1 MRSWVRVPPC
11 PQETLC
17 KGCFFVSHPVPLR
30 DAKQRSWVRVPPCP
44 QETSCKRNEKITLSQ
59 ATAGYLINLSASHL
73 SQNTVND
80 YTNTLKKFSA
90 TLGSDITVS
99 SIATTHINDFL
110 ANQSNLSNKTLS
122 NYHSTLSTFFDWM
135 ITNKLITKNPVKFVQ
150 RAKPERRV
158 VGPVPKEEIKLLMK
172 AVTRTNPYSR
182 PGKKTCFNKLPEAER
197 NVGILLFFLDNGVR
211 LSVLWDLKIKD
222 LDLKKKRV
230 CILEKGAKERFVP
243 FSPRTSQAIWKYHT
257 RRGEIYP
264 EDFVF
269 TTENNRQL
277 RRGYIQK
284 MLERATERAEISH
297 IHPHRIR
304 HTFAVNYLRAGGDV
318 FTLQMILGHEHLEM
332 VRQYSRLAQS
342 DIKRAHRRASP
353 VEFLRL

>member
-1 MRSWVRVPPC
+1 MKK
-11 PQETLC
+11 L
-17 KGCFFVSHPVPLR
+17 
-30 DAKQRSWVRVPPCP
+30 
-44 QETSCKRNEKITLSQ
+44 TLSQ
-59 ATAGYLINLSASHL
+59 AIAGYLINLSARHL

-90 TLGSDITVS
+90 TLGSDTAIS

-122 NYHSTLSTFFDWM
+122 NYHSTLNTFFEWL
-135 ITNKLITKNPVKFVQ
+135 ITSELITKNPVKFVQ

-158 VGPVPKEEIKLLMK
+158 IDPLPEEEIKLLMK

-182 PGKKTCFNKLPEAER
+182 PGKKTSFHKLPEAER
-197 NVGILLFFLDNGVR
+197 NVAILLFFLDNGVR
-211 LSVLWDLKIKD
+211 LSELCDLKIKD
-222 LDLKKKRV
+222 LDLKQKRAF
-230 CILEKGAKERFVP
+230 ILGKGNKERFVP
-243 FSPRTSQAIWKYHT
+243 FSDRTSQAIWKYHT
-257 RRGEIYP
+257 QRGELYP
-264 EDFVF
+264 DDYVF
-269 TTENNRQL
+269 STDRNRKL
-277 RRGYIQK
+277 DSRNVQK
-284 MLERATERAEISH
+284 MLQRASERAGISH
-297 IHPHRIR
+297 VHPHRLR

-332 VRQYSRLAQS
+332 VRHYSRLAQS

>member
-1 MRSWVRVPPC
+1 MNS
-11 PQETLC
+11 
-17 KGCFFVSHPVPLR
+17 
-30 DAKQRSWVRVPPCP
+30 
-44 QETSCKRNEKITLSQ
+44 ITLSQ
-59 ATAGYLINLSASHL
+59 AIAGYLINLSARHL

-80 YTNTLKKFSA
+80 YTHTLNKFSRVIGPEI
-90 TLGSDITVS
+90 LVSDIG
-99 SIATTHINDFL
+99 IDQINRFL
-110 ANQSNLSNKTLS
+110 ASHTDLSNKTLS
-122 NYHSTLSTFFDWM
+122 NYHSTLSTFFEWM
-135 ITNKLITKNPVKFVQ
+135 ITSRLVNENPVKYIK

-158 VGPVPKEEIKLLMK
+158 IDPVPPEEIKKLLD
-172 AVTRTNPYSR
+172 AVTYSKSYSR
-182 PGKKTCFNKLPEAER
+182 RGKKTCRNKLNGHEK
-197 NVGILLFFLDNGVR
+197 NVAIILFFLDNGVR
-211 LSVLWDLKIKD
+211 VSELCNLKIKD
-222 LDLKKKRV
+222 LDLKQQRAF
-230 CILEKGAKERFVP
+230 IFGKGAKERFVP

-257 RRGEIYP
+257 KRGEIYP

-297 IHPHRIR
+297 VHPHRLR

-332 VRQYSRLAQS
+332 VRHYSRLAQS